1 MKNGGA
7 TIVLTTL
14 LGSSSQLVCGLY
26 PTEYTAVNYIPLTNW
41 GEPPPSVL
49 LAKNIPRSGIVY
61 DSYPPR
67 INYSPCMV
75 PYIGFISTATMLSRW
90 CFMLVEWV
98 INLVSYIYIP
108 MIMIYQ
114 NHRIHNYML

>member
-1 MKNGGA
+1 MKNGGV

-26 PTEYTAVNYIPLTNW
+26 PTEYTAVNYIPLTN
-41 GEPPPSVL
+41 
-49 LAKNIPRSGIVY
+49 LAKNIPRFGIVY

-90 CFMLVEWV
+90 CFMLVGWV
-98 INLVSYIYIP
+98 INLVSYIYIYP
-108 MIMIYQ
+108 YD
-114 NHRIHNYML
+114 YDLSKS